1 MTESKIYKYNNKEI
15 AFQLTGKEG
24 VMINA
29 TQMIKAFEGK
39 RMNNYLRREETQEL
53 ALALI
58 RRKSPSIGETLFG
71 ASVIINELA
80 NVENPV
86 IRVVRGGSGEQGTWM
101 CEDLALDFAQWLS
114 VDFKLWCNDRIKEL
128 LTIGFTATPDTLENI
143 LTNPDLI
150 IGLASKLKEARQ
162 EIEILKPKADY
173 YDHFVES
180 GYLTSFRDTAKEFNI
195 MGEQEFISLLERNR
209 YLYRD
214 QFGQLRPYSEF
225 VRKGIFEMRDFV
237 NKTNGMTGI
246 QTLVTAKGKQFLLNK
261 LNEIKKAAE
270 LEGIRKKYNELDR
283 EIFKATQEKGRTL
296 TREEYLTLGGE
307 RLEELRNKWNELN
320 PDESIE
326 VVNSVKNFE
335 ERAMNLLTGR
345 NDS

>member
-1 MTESKIYKYNNKEI
+1 MTESKTYNYKDKEI
-15 AFQLTGKEG
+15 TFQLTGKEG

-29 TQMIKAFEGK
+29 TQMAKAFGK
-39 RMNNYLRREETQEL
+39 LPHEYLRLPSTQEL
-53 ALALI
+53 IEVIKGRSLNSDYQAVI
-58 RRKSPSIGETLFG
+58 TKPGTPQFG
-71 ASVIINELA
+71 
-80 NVENPV
+80 
-86 IRVVRGGSGEQGTWM
+86 GGTWM

-162 EIEILKPKADY
+162 EIELLKPKADY
-173 YDHFVES
+173 YDRFVES
-180 GYLTSFRDTAKEFNI
+180 GYLTSFRDTSKEFNI

-261 LNEIKKAAE
+261 LNDIKKAEE
-270 LEGIRKKYNELDR
+270 LEEIRKEYDKLDR
-283 EIFKATQEKGRTL
+283 EIFKATQDKGRTL
-296 TREEYLTLGGE
+296 TREEYLALGGE

-320 PDESIE
+320 PKVSIE
-326 VVNSVKNFE
+326 VVNKIKEVENVLRGLK
-335 ERAMNLLTGR
+335 
-345 NDS
+345 

>member
-1 MTESKIYKYNNKEI
+1 MTENKIYKYNNKEVT
-15 AFQLTGKEG
+15 FQLTGKEG
-24 VMINA
+24 VVINA
-29 TQMIKAFEGK
+29 TQMAKAFPNK
-39 RMNNYLRREETQEL
+39 RVNDYLRLPSTQEL
-53 ALALI
+53 IQAI
-58 RRKSPSIGETLFG
+58 TRKSRNSDYQAVITKPGTPQFG
-71 ASVIINELA
+71 
-80 NVENPV
+80 
-86 IRVVRGGSGEQGTWM
+86 GGTWM

-173 YDHFVES
+173 YDRFVES

-214 QFGQLRPYSEF
+214 QFNQLRPYSKH
-225 VRKGIFEMRDFV
+225 VQDGIFEMRDFV

-246 QTLVTAKGKQFLLNK
+246 QTLVTAKGKQVLLNK
-261 LNEIKKAAE
+261 LNDIKKAAE
-270 LEGIRKKYNELDR
+270 LEEIRKKYNELDR

-307 RLEELRNKWNELN
+307 RLEELRSEWNKLS
-320 PDESIE
+320 PDVSME
-326 VVNSVKNFE
+326 VINKTKEMENVLRGIK
-335 ERAMNLLTGR
+335 
-345 NDS
+345 

>member
-1 MTESKIYKYNNKEI
+1 MTDNKIYKYNNKEI
-15 AFQLTGKEG
+15 TFQLTGKEG

-29 TQMIKAFEGK
+29 TQMIKAFPNK
-39 RMNNYLRREETQEL
+39 RISDYLNKSTTEEL
-53 ALALI
+53 VRALNL
-58 RRKSPSIGETLFG
+58 RKSPSIGESENP
-71 ASVIINELA
+71 ASLNINELA
-80 NVENPV
+80 NINNS
-86 IRVVRGGSGEQGTWM
+86 ILRVVKGGLGEQGTWM

-128 LTIGFTATPDTLENI
+128 LTIGFTATPTTLENI

-162 EIEILKPKADY
+162 EIELLQPKADY
-173 YDHFVES
+173 YDQFVES
-180 GYLTSFRDTAKEFNI
+180 GYLTSFRDTAKEFNL
-195 MGEQEFISLLERNR
+195 MGEQEFISLLERER

-214 QFGQLRPYSEF
+214 QFGQLRPYSKY
-225 VRKGIFEMRDFV
+225 VKDGIFEMRDFV

-270 LEGIRKKYNELDR
+270 LEEIRKEYDKLDQ
-283 EIFKATQEKGRTL
+283 EIFKATQDKGRTL

-307 RLEELRNKWNELN
+307 RLEKLRSEWNKLN
-320 PDESIE
+320 PEISIE
-326 VVNSVKNFE
+326 AVNKMKEVENVLRGLK
-335 ERAMNLLTGR
+335 
-345 NDS
+345 

>member
-1 MTESKIYKYNNKEI
+1 MTNNKVYKYSDKEI
-15 AFQLTGKEG
+15 TFKLTGEEG

-71 ASVIINELA
+71 ASMSINELA
-80 NVENPV
+80 NIENPV
-86 IRVVRGGSGEQGTWM
+86 IKVVRGGSGEQGTWM

-128 LTIGFTATPDTLENI
+128 LTIGFTATPNTLEDI
-143 LTNPDLI
+143 LTSPDLI

-173 YDHFVES
+173 YDQFVES

-214 QFGQLRPYSEF
+214 QFNQLRPYSKYVQE
-225 VRKGIFEMRDFV
+225 GIFEMRDFV
-237 NKTNGMTGI
+237 NKTNGRAGI
-246 QTLVTAKGKQFLLNK
+246 QTLITTKGKQFLLNK
-261 LNEIKKAAE
+261 LNEIKKVAE
-270 LEGIRKKYNELDR
+270 LEEIRKEYNQLDR
-283 EIFKATQEKGRTL
+283 EIFKMIQEKGRTL
-296 TREEYLTLGGE
+296 TWGEYLEAGGNK
-307 RLEELRNKWNELN
+307 LEELRNKWNELN

-345 NDS
+345 IDG